1 MKFRFIG
8 TYTQG
13 RTSINACGVIFEG
26 NEPSDVDDADGI
38 RRLRNNPEFEAVGGD
53 EGGLSEINDLRA
65 VYRALAGK
73 NGGPRWD
80 ECTYREK
87 IAALEA
93 K

>member
-38 RRLRNNPEFEAVGGD
+38 RRLRTNPEFEAVGGD

-65 VYRALAGK
+65 AYKAKVGK
-73 NGGPRWD
+73 RPYNGWD
-80 ECTYREK
+80 EATLREK
-87 IAALEA
+87 MGA
-93 K
+93 